1 MLQVPE
7 LTVIMLPRHDW
18 SHLVNDSPSS
28 LISHPRHLTTQC
40 HNCSGGYT
48 QDFAKISDR
57 NTVVG
62 GVLVNTTDPHSGI
75 LEYLTNQQL
84 RY

>member
-7 LTVIMLPRHDW
+7 LTIIMLPRHDW
-18 SHLVNDSPSS
+18 SHLGNDGPSS
-28 LISHPRHLTTQC
+28 LISHPRHLPAQC
-40 HNCSGGYT
+40 HNCRMLSDNGGYT

-62 GVLVNTTDPHSGI
+62 DVLVNTTDPHSGI
-75 LEYLTNQQL
+75 LE
-84 RY
+84 